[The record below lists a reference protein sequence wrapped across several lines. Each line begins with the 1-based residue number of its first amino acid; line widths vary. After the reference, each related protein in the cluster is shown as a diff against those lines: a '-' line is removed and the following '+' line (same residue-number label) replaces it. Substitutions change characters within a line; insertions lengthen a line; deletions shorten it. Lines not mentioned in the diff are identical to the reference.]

1 MSFSDIVQ
9 QLRTTFNS
17 GKTRDVDFR
26 LNQLKALLRCYEENT
41 AEMANVLAADL
52 RKHKQEAHLLEIEFI
67 LNDLR
72 NTLYNL
78 REWVKPEKPEKSL
91 VNVMDGV
98 YIYKDPYGVVLVI
111 GAWNYPLQLTLVP
124 VAAAIAAGNC
134 VVIKPSE
141 VAPASA
147 KFIAETLPK
156 YLSQDCYRVVTGGP
170 KETSELLKEKFDYVF
185 YTGSGRVGKIIH
197 QACSEN
203 LTPCTLEL
211 GGKSPCYLD
220 GTANIAIAARRILW
234 GKFINAGQ
242 TCIAP
247 DYILCSKQVQKQFLE
262 EARKVLNEWYGAN
275 PKDSPDLCRIINQ
288 NHFQRL
294 TSLLKG
300 ANVAIGGETDLQ
312 DRYISPTILIDV
324 KSTDPV
330 MQDEIFG
337 PILPILNVDNAY
349 DAIKFIN
356 SRPPPLVMY
365 IFTLDTK
372 IQELFVTGT
381 RSGSMCLNDTI
392 MHAKPLCLY
401 IFSKNVT
408 DQRLMIENT
417 SSGGVCV
424 NDTLMHCAD
433 KPLCL
438 YIFTENIEDRD
449 AFIANTSSGGVCVN
463 DALTHFAVRLPLQ
476 LSVMYNMFRSLGFG
490 SPVYLY
496 RFNCDG
502 NDFGSDKPLSIYI
515 FSENEKD
522 RKAIIENTSCG
533 GICINDTMAHVAA
546 LPFGGV
552 GPSGM
557 GSYHGKYSFDTFVH
571 KKSCLT
577 KDFNPIGEKLAA
589 SRYPPYSESKLSFL
603 STLLKK
609 RQGINLHFLPYLLMF
624 GIGVASTLVVSTIL

>member
-1 MSFSDIVQ
+1 MDKPKSALSIAEETRLFGEVPQVPVALSGTETPLTDITEEKTPERMVNTNGKHNDQNDNKSSGISSTTSSIMNMKLNVHKVDGSPRDGQALDETSHAQQLDSMATVVIDIEHTTEGESIVPNNSNMSFSDVVQ

-41 AEMANVLAADL
+41 TEMANVLAADL

-72 NTLYNL
+72 NTLFNL
-78 REWVKPEKPEKSL
+78 REWVKPEKPEKAL

-98 YIYKDPYGVVLVI
+98 YIYKDPYGVALVI

-147 KFIAETLPK
+147 KFIADVLPK

-170 KETSELLKEKFDYVF
+170 KETTELLKEKFDYVF

-247 DYILCSKQVQKQFLE
+247 DYVLCSKQVQKQFIE
-262 EARKVLNEWYGAN
+262 EARKVLKEWYGAN

-356 SRPPPLVMY
+356 SS
-365 IFTLDTK
+365 
-372 IQELFVTGT
+372 E
-381 RSGSMCLNDTI
+381 
-392 MHAKPLCLY
+392 KPLCLY
-401 IFSKNVT
+401 IFTQNKT
-408 DQRLMIENT
+408 DIRTMVENT

-424 NDTLMHCAD
+424 NDTLMHCAV
-433 KPLCL
+433 
-438 YIFTENIEDRD
+438 E
-449 AFIANTSSGGVCVN
+449 
-463 DALTHFAVRLPLQ
+463 
-476 LSVMYNMFRSLGFG
+476 
-490 SPVYLY
+490 
-496 RFNCDG
+496 
-502 NDFGSDKPLSIYI
+502 
-515 FSENEKD
+515 
-522 RKAIIENTSCG
+522 
-533 GICINDTMAHVAA
+533 A

-589 SRYPPYSESKLSFL
+589 SRYPPYSEGKLSFL

-609 RQGINLHFLPYLLMF
+609 RQGINLQFLPYLLMF
-624 GIGVASTLVVSTIL
+624 GIGVASTLVVSTLLKDDE

>member
-1 MSFSDIVQ
+1 MDKPKSALSIAEETRLFGEVPQVPVALSGTETPLTDITEEKTPERMVNTNGKHNDQNDNKSSGISSTTSSIMNMKLNVHKVDGSPRDGQALDETSHAQQLDSMATVVIDIEHTTEGESIVPNNSNMSFSDVVQ

-41 AEMANVLAADL
+41 TEMANVLAADL

-72 NTLYNL
+72 NTLFNL
-78 REWVKPEKPEKSL
+78 REWVKPEKPEKAL

-98 YIYKDPYGVVLVI
+98 YIYKDPYGVALVI

-147 KFIAETLPK
+147 KFIADVLPK

-170 KETSELLKEKFDYVF
+170 KETTELLKEKFDYVF

-247 DYILCSKQVQKQFLE
+247 DYVLCSKQVQKQFIE
-262 EARKVLNEWYGAN
+262 EARKVLKEWYGAN

-356 SRPPPLVMY
+356 SR
-365 IFTLDTK
+365 
-372 IQELFVTGT
+372 
-381 RSGSMCLNDTI
+381 
-392 MHAKPLCLY
+392 
-401 IFSKNVT
+401 
-408 DQRLMIENT
+408 
-417 SSGGVCV
+417 
-424 NDTLMHCAD
+424 D
-433 KPLCL
+433 KPLCMYL
-438 YIFTENIEDRD
+438 FTESIKDRD
-449 AFIANTSSGGVCVN
+449 TIIANTSSGGVCVN
-463 DALTHFAVRLPLQ
+463 DALTHFAV
-476 LSVMYNMFRSLGFG
+476 
-490 SPVYLY
+490 
-496 RFNCDG
+496 
-502 NDFGSDKPLSIYI
+502 
-515 FSENEKD
+515 E
-522 RKAIIENTSCG
+522 
-533 GICINDTMAHVAA
+533 A

-589 SRYPPYSESKLSFL
+589 SRYPPYSEGKLSFL

-609 RQGINLHFLPYLLMF
+609 RQGINLQFLPYLLMF
-624 GIGVASTLVVSTIL
+624 GIGVASTLVVSTLLKRRLK

>member
-1 MSFSDIVQ
+1 MSYSDVVQ
-9 QLRTTFNS
+9 QLRASFNS
-17 GKTRDVDFR
+17 GKTRNVEFR
-26 LNQLKALLRCYEENT
+26 IKQLQALQRCYEENT
-41 AEMANVLAADL
+41 AEMANVLASDL

-78 REWVKPEKPEKSL
+78 RDWVKPEKPDKSL
-91 VNVMDGV
+91 VNMMDGV
-98 YIYKDPYGVVLVI
+98 YIYKDPFGVVLVI

-147 KFIAETLPK
+147 KFIAEMLPK
-156 YLSQDCYRVVTGGP
+156 YLDADCYRVVTGGP

-220 GTANIAIAARRILW
+220 GTANIAVATRRILW

-247 DYILCSKQVQKQFLE
+247 DYVLCSKQVQKQFLE

-312 DRYISPTILIDV
+312 DRYIAPTILVDV

-356 SRPPPLVMY
+356 SRSPPLVMY

-372 IQELFVTGT
+372 IQELFVNGT

-392 MHAKPLCLY
+392 MQY
-401 IFSKNVT
+401 
-408 DQRLMIENT
+408 
-417 SSGGVCV
+417 
-424 NDTLMHCAD
+424 
-433 KPLCL
+433 
-438 YIFTENIEDRD
+438 
-449 AFIANTSSGGVCVN
+449 
-463 DALTHFAVRLPLQ
+463 AVE
-476 LSVMYNMFRSLGFG
+476 S
-490 SPVYLY
+490 
-496 RFNCDG
+496 
-502 NDFGSDKPLSIYI
+502 
-515 FSENEKD
+515 
-522 RKAIIENTSCG
+522 
-533 GICINDTMAHVAA
+533 

-609 RQGINLHFLPYLLMF
+609 RQGINTAFLPYLLMF
-624 GIGVASTLVVSTIL
+624 GIGVASTLLVSTILKKRLK

>member
-1 MSFSDIVQ
+1 MDKPTSALSITEETRLFGEVPQVPQVTLSGTETPLTDIAEEKIPELMVNSNGKHNDQHDNKSSGIGSTTSSAMNVNLSVHKGDGSPRDGQVLDESSHVQQLDSMSTVVIDIEPTAEGGSIVPNNSNMSFSDVVQ
-9 QLRTTFNS
+9 QLRTTFNT

-26 LNQLKALLRCYEENT
+26 LNQLNALLRCYEENT
-41 AEMANVLAADL
+41 NEMANVLAADL

-72 NTLYNL
+72 NTLFNL

-91 VNVMDGV
+91 VNMMDGV
-98 YIYKDPYGVVLVI
+98 YIYKDPFGVVLVI

-141 VAPASA
+141 VASATA
-147 KFIAETLPK
+147 KFIEDVLPK
-156 YLSQDCYRVVTGGP
+156 YLSQDCYRVVNGGP
-170 KETSELLKEKFDYVF
+170 KETTELLKEKFDYVF

-220 GTANIAIAARRILW
+220 STANIAIAARRILW

-247 DYILCSKQVQKQFLE
+247 DYVLCSKQVQKQFIE
-262 EARKVLNEWYGAN
+262 EARKVLKEWYGTN

-372 IQELFVTGT
+372 IQDLFVTGT

-392 MHAKPLCLY
+392 MQY
-401 IFSKNVT
+401 
-408 DQRLMIENT
+408 
-417 SSGGVCV
+417 
-424 NDTLMHCAD
+424 
-433 KPLCL
+433 
-438 YIFTENIEDRD
+438 
-449 AFIANTSSGGVCVN
+449 
-463 DALTHFAVRLPLQ
+463 AV
-476 LSVMYNMFRSLGFG
+476 
-490 SPVYLY
+490 
-496 RFNCDG
+496 
-502 NDFGSDKPLSIYI
+502 
-515 FSENEKD
+515 E
-522 RKAIIENTSCG
+522 
-533 GICINDTMAHVAA
+533 A

-589 SRYPPYSESKLSFL
+589 SRYPPYSDSKLSFL

-624 GIGVASTLVVSTIL
+624 GIGVASTLVVSTLLKEDD

>member
-1 MSFSDIVQ
+1 MDKPKSALTIAEETRLFGEVPQVALTLSGTETTHAHVVEEKSSKLNMSEHHDGQHDNKSSGISSTTSSIVNVNQNAPKVDDLPRDGQLLDESSQVQQLDSMTTVVIDIESTNEGFIVPNNSNMSFSDVVQ

-26 LNQLKALLRCYEENT
+26 INQLQALLRCYEENT
-41 AEMANVLAADL
+41 AEMASVLASDL

-72 NTLYNL
+72 NTLFNL

-91 VNVMDGV
+91 VNMMDGV

-147 KFIAETLPK
+147 KFIADVLPK

-170 KETSELLKEKFDYVF
+170 KETTELLKEKFDYVF

-220 GTANIAIAARRILW
+220 GTANMAIAARRILW

-262 EARKVLNEWYGAN
+262 EARKVLKEWYGTN

-356 SRPPPLVMY
+356 SR
-365 IFTLDTK
+365 
-372 IQELFVTGT
+372 
-381 RSGSMCLNDTI
+381 
-392 MHAKPLCLY
+392 
-401 IFSKNVT
+401 
-408 DQRLMIENT
+408 
-417 SSGGVCV
+417 
-424 NDTLMHCAD
+424 
-433 KPLCL
+433 
-438 YIFTENIEDRD
+438 
-449 AFIANTSSGGVCVN
+449 
-463 DALTHFAVRLPLQ
+463 
-476 LSVMYNMFRSLGFG
+476 
-490 SPVYLY
+490 
-496 RFNCDG
+496 
-502 NDFGSDKPLSIYI
+502 DKPLSIYI
-515 FSENEKD
+515 FSENVQD
-522 RKAIIENTSCG
+522 RNRIIENTSCG
-533 GICINDTMAHVAA
+533 GICVNDTMAHVAVEA

-609 RQGINLHFLPYLLMF
+609 RQGINLQFLPYALMF
-624 GIGVASTLVVSTIL
+624 GIGVASTLIVSTLLKDDD

>member
-1 MSFSDIVQ
+1 MSFSDVVQ

-26 LNQLKALLRCYEENT
+26 INQLQALLRCYEENT
-41 AEMANVLAADL
+41 AEMASVLASDL

-72 NTLYNL
+72 NTLFNL

-91 VNVMDGV
+91 VNMMDGV

-147 KFIAETLPK
+147 KFIADVLPK

-170 KETSELLKEKFDYVF
+170 KETTELLKEKFDYVF

-220 GTANIAIAARRILW
+220 GTANMAIAARRILW

-262 EARKVLNEWYGAN
+262 EARKVLKEWYGTN

-356 SRPPPLVMY
+356 SR
-365 IFTLDTK
+365 
-372 IQELFVTGT
+372 
-381 RSGSMCLNDTI
+381 
-392 MHAKPLCLY
+392 
-401 IFSKNVT
+401 
-408 DQRLMIENT
+408 
-417 SSGGVCV
+417 
-424 NDTLMHCAD
+424 
-433 KPLCL
+433 
-438 YIFTENIEDRD
+438 
-449 AFIANTSSGGVCVN
+449 
-463 DALTHFAVRLPLQ
+463 
-476 LSVMYNMFRSLGFG
+476 
-490 SPVYLY
+490 
-496 RFNCDG
+496 
-502 NDFGSDKPLSIYI
+502 DKPLSIYI
-515 FSENEKD
+515 FSENVQD
-522 RKAIIENTSCG
+522 RNRIIENTSCG
-533 GICINDTMAHVAA
+533 GICVNDTMAHVAVEA

-609 RQGINLHFLPYLLMF
+609 RQGINLQFLPYALMF
-624 GIGVASTLVVSTIL
+624 GIGVASTLIVSTLLKRRFK

>member
-1 MSFSDIVQ
+1 MDKPKSALSIAEETRLFGEVPQVPVALSGTETPLTDITEEKTPERMVNTNGKHNDQNDNKSSGISSTTSSIMNMKLNVHKVDGSPRDGQALDETSHAQQLDSMATVVIDIEHTTEGESIVPNNSNMSFSDVVQ

-41 AEMANVLAADL
+41 TEMANVLAADL

-72 NTLYNL
+72 NTLFNL
-78 REWVKPEKPEKSL
+78 REWVKPEKPEKAL

-98 YIYKDPYGVVLVI
+98 YIYKDPYGVALVI

-147 KFIAETLPK
+147 KFIADVLPK

-170 KETSELLKEKFDYVF
+170 KETTELLKEKFDYVF

-247 DYILCSKQVQKQFLE
+247 DYVLCSKQVQKQFIE
-262 EARKVLNEWYGAN
+262 EARKVLKEWYGAN

-372 IQELFVTGT
+372 IQDLFVTGT

-392 MHAKPLCLY
+392 MQY
-401 IFSKNVT
+401 
-408 DQRLMIENT
+408 
-417 SSGGVCV
+417 
-424 NDTLMHCAD
+424 
-433 KPLCL
+433 
-438 YIFTENIEDRD
+438 
-449 AFIANTSSGGVCVN
+449 
-463 DALTHFAVRLPLQ
+463 AV
-476 LSVMYNMFRSLGFG
+476 
-490 SPVYLY
+490 
-496 RFNCDG
+496 
-502 NDFGSDKPLSIYI
+502 
-515 FSENEKD
+515 E
-522 RKAIIENTSCG
+522 
-533 GICINDTMAHVAA
+533 A

-589 SRYPPYSESKLSFL
+589 SRYPPYSEGKLSFL

-609 RQGINLHFLPYLLMF
+609 RQGINLQFLPYLLMF
-624 GIGVASTLVVSTIL
+624 GIGVASTLVVSTLLKDDE

>member
-1 MSFSDIVQ
+1 MDNKNSSLNASEETRLFGEVPQARSAGIGLTANMKSDGLGSPNQIEGRAISGSGQSAEEERHGNRSSGISSAVSSIMNVDLEPPDVGSFSSAAAKPADDAGTTPPLSSKDSNNVVIDMEGSLVPHFTNMSFSEIVQ

-17 GKTRDVDFR
+17 GKTRDVEFR
-26 LNQLKALLRCYEENT
+26 LKQLNALLRCYEENT

-72 NTLYNL
+72 NTLFNL

-91 VNVMDGV
+91 VNLMDGV
-98 YIYKDPYGVVLVI
+98 YIYKDPFGVVLVI

-141 VAPASA
+141 VATASA
-147 KFIAETLPK
+147 KFIADKLPK
-156 YLSQDCYRVVTGGP
+156 YLDGDCYRVVTGGP

-185 YTGSGRVGKIIH
+185 YTGSGRVGKIVH
-197 QACSEN
+197 QACSEH

-220 GTANIAIAARRILW
+220 STANIAIATRRILW

-247 DYILCSKQVQKQFLE
+247 DYVLCSKQVQKQFLE
-262 EARKVLNEWYGAN
+262 EARKVLKEWYGTN

-294 TSLLKG
+294 SALLKG

-312 DRYISPTILIDV
+312 DRYISPTILVDV

-356 SRPPPLVMY
+356 SRSPPLVMY

-372 IQELFVTGT
+372 IQELFTNGT

-392 MHAKPLCLY
+392 MQYAVISRSACTSLAIEKP
-401 IFSKNVT
+401 
-408 DQRLMIENT
+408 
-417 SSGGVCV
+417 
-424 NDTLMHCAD
+424 
-433 KPLCL
+433 
-438 YIFTENIEDRD
+438 
-449 AFIANTSSGGVCVN
+449 
-463 DALTHFAVRLPLQ
+463 
-476 LSVMYNMFRSLGFG
+476 
-490 SPVYLY
+490 
-496 RFNCDG
+496 
-502 NDFGSDKPLSIYI
+502 
-515 FSENEKD
+515 
-522 RKAIIENTSCG
+522 
-533 GICINDTMAHVAA
+533 
-546 LPFGGV
+546 
-552 GPSGM
+552 
-557 GSYHGKYSFDTFVH
+557 TFV
-571 KKSCLT
+571 
-577 KDFNPIGEKLAA
+577 
-589 SRYPPYSESKLSFL
+589 RYSETRAVEVF
-603 STLLKK
+603 
-609 RQGINLHFLPYLLMF
+609 
-624 GIGVASTLVVSTIL
+624 A

>member
-1 MSFSDIVQ
+1 MDNHNSSLNPSEETRLFGEVPQARPAGVGLTANMKSDDLESPNQIQARVISGSGQSADDEQHGNRSSGISSAVSSIMNVDLEPPDVGSFSSAVAKPITDAAGTASTASSKDRTANNVVIDMEGSPVPTNYINMSCSEIVQ

-26 LNQLKALLRCYEENT
+26 LKQLNALLRCYEENT

-72 NTLYNL
+72 NTLFNL

-91 VNVMDGV
+91 VNLMDGV
-98 YIYKDPYGVVLVI
+98 YIYKDPFGVVLVI
-111 GAWNYPLQLTLVP
+111 GAWNYPLQLSLVP

-141 VAPASA
+141 VATASA
-147 KFIAETLPK
+147 KFIADKLPK
-156 YLSQDCYRVVTGGP
+156 YLDGDCYRVVTGGP

-185 YTGSGRVGKIIH
+185 YTGSGRVGKIVH
-197 QACSEN
+197 QACSEH

-220 GTANIAIAARRILW
+220 STANIAIATRRILW

-247 DYILCSKQVQKQFLE
+247 DYVLCSKQVQKQFLE
-262 EARKVLNEWYGAN
+262 EARKVLKEWYGTN

-288 NHFQRL
+288 NHFQRI
-294 TSLLKG
+294 SGLLKG

-312 DRYISPTILIDV
+312 DRYISPTILVDV

-356 SRPPPLVMY
+356 SS
-365 IFTLDTK
+365 D
-372 IQELFVTGT
+372 
-381 RSGSMCLNDTI
+381 
-392 MHAKPLCLY
+392 KPLCVY
-401 IFSKNVT
+401 IFSEQKA
-408 DQRLMIENT
+408 DISAMLGNT

-424 NDTLMHCAD
+424 NDTLMHCAVE
-433 KPLCL
+433 
-438 YIFTENIEDRD
+438 T
-449 AFIANTSSGGVCVN
+449 
-463 DALTHFAVRLPLQ
+463 
-476 LSVMYNMFRSLGFG
+476 
-490 SPVYLY
+490 
-496 RFNCDG
+496 
-502 NDFGSDKPLSIYI
+502 
-515 FSENEKD
+515 
-522 RKAIIENTSCG
+522 
-533 GICINDTMAHVAA
+533 

-571 KKSCLT
+571 KKACLT

-589 SRYPPYSESKLSFL
+589 SRYPPYSDSKLSFL

-609 RQGINLHFLPYLLMF
+609 RQGINTKFLPYLLMF
-624 GIGVASTLVVSTIL
+624 GIGVASTLLVSTILKDDD

>member
-1 MSFSDIVQ
+1 MTLCAARWQTGGSLFRRRREHHRALSRSAYFASRVRLLLLLPIAHTFTARTFLTGRKEGAPRVSVQSRKRRPVLSRAFAGTEAEARLAAYSNTVQCVLVHSHFAVLSGSIVPDYINMSFSDIVQ

-356 SRPPPLVMY
+356 SR
-365 IFTLDTK
+365 
-372 IQELFVTGT
+372 
-381 RSGSMCLNDTI
+381 
-392 MHAKPLCLY
+392 
-401 IFSKNVT
+401 
-408 DQRLMIENT
+408 
-417 SSGGVCV
+417 
-424 NDTLMHCAD
+424 
-433 KPLCL
+433 
-438 YIFTENIEDRD
+438 
-449 AFIANTSSGGVCVN
+449 
-463 DALTHFAVRLPLQ
+463 
-476 LSVMYNMFRSLGFG
+476 
-490 SPVYLY
+490 
-496 RFNCDG
+496 
-502 NDFGSDKPLSIYI
+502 DKPLSIYI

-533 GICINDTMAHVAA
+533 GICINDTMAHVAVEA

-624 GIGVASTLVVSTIL
+624 GIGVASTLVVSTILKDDD

>member
-1 MSFSDIVQ
+1 MDNHNSSLNASEETRLFGEVPQATQAGMGLTTNLKSDDLESPNQIQARVISGSGQSADEDHHGNRSSGISSAVSSIMNVDLEPPDVNSFSSAAASPAVDAETTPSASPQERTANNVVIDMEGSLVPNYTNMSFSEITQ

-17 GKTRDVDFR
+17 GKTRDVEFR
-26 LNQLKALLRCYEENT
+26 LKQLNALLRCYEENT

-52 RKHKQEAHLLEIEFI
+52 RKHKQEAHLLEIDFI

-72 NTLYNL
+72 NILFNL

-91 VNVMDGV
+91 VNLMDGV
-98 YIYKDPYGVVLVI
+98 NIYKDPFGVVLVI

-141 VAPASA
+141 VATASA
-147 KFIAETLPK
+147 KFIADKLPK
-156 YLSQDCYRVVTGGP
+156 YLDGDCYRVVTGGP

-185 YTGSGRVGKIIH
+185 YTGSGRVGKIVH

-220 GTANIAIAARRILW
+220 STANIAIATRRILW

-247 DYILCSKQVQKQFLE
+247 DYVLCSKQVQKQFIE
-262 EARKVLNEWYGAN
+262 EARKVLKEWYGTN

-294 TSLLKG
+294 SSLLKG

-312 DRYISPTILIDV
+312 DRYISPTILVDV

-356 SRPPPLVMY
+356 SRSPPLVMY

-372 IQELFVTGT
+372 IQELFTNGT

-392 MHAKPLCLY
+392 MQY
-401 IFSKNVT
+401 
-408 DQRLMIENT
+408 
-417 SSGGVCV
+417 
-424 NDTLMHCAD
+424 
-433 KPLCL
+433 
-438 YIFTENIEDRD
+438 
-449 AFIANTSSGGVCVN
+449 
-463 DALTHFAVRLPLQ
+463 AV
-476 LSVMYNMFRSLGFG
+476 
-490 SPVYLY
+490 
-496 RFNCDG
+496 
-502 NDFGSDKPLSIYI
+502 
-515 FSENEKD
+515 E
-522 RKAIIENTSCG
+522 T
-533 GICINDTMAHVAA
+533 

-571 KKSCLT
+571 KKACLT

-589 SRYPPYSESKLSFL
+589 SRYPPYSDSKLSFL

-609 RQGINLHFLPYLLMF
+609 RQGINTKFLPYLLMF
-624 GIGVASTLVVSTIL
+624 GIGVASTLLVSTILKKRMN

>member
-1 MSFSDIVQ
+1 MDKPKSALSIAEETRLFGEVPQVPVALSGTETPLTDITEEKTPERMVNTNGKHNDQNDNKSSGISSTTSSIMNMKLNVHKVDGSPRDGQALDETSHAQQLDSMATVVIDIEHTTEGESIVPNNSNMSFSDVVQ

-41 AEMANVLAADL
+41 TEMANVLAADL

-72 NTLYNL
+72 NTLFNL
-78 REWVKPEKPEKSL
+78 REWVKPEKPEKAL

-98 YIYKDPYGVVLVI
+98 YIYKDPYGVALVI

-147 KFIAETLPK
+147 KFIADVLPK

-170 KETSELLKEKFDYVF
+170 KETTELLKEKFDYVF

-247 DYILCSKQVQKQFLE
+247 DYVLCSKQVQKQFIE
-262 EARKVLNEWYGAN
+262 EARKVLKEWYGAN

-372 IQELFVTGT
+372 IQDLFVTGT

-392 MHAKPLCLY
+392 MQY
-401 IFSKNVT
+401 
-408 DQRLMIENT
+408 
-417 SSGGVCV
+417 
-424 NDTLMHCAD
+424 
-433 KPLCL
+433 
-438 YIFTENIEDRD
+438 
-449 AFIANTSSGGVCVN
+449 
-463 DALTHFAVRLPLQ
+463 AV
-476 LSVMYNMFRSLGFG
+476 
-490 SPVYLY
+490 
-496 RFNCDG
+496 
-502 NDFGSDKPLSIYI
+502 
-515 FSENEKD
+515 E
-522 RKAIIENTSCG
+522 
-533 GICINDTMAHVAA
+533 A

-589 SRYPPYSESKLSFL
+589 SRYPPYSEGKLSFL

-609 RQGINLHFLPYLLMF
+609 RQGINLQFLPYLLMF
-624 GIGVASTLVVSTIL
+624 GIGVASTLVVSTLLKRRLK

>member
-1 MSFSDIVQ
+1 MTLCAARWQTGGSLFRRRREHHRALSRSAYFASRVRLLLLLPIAHTFTARTFLTGRKEGAPRVSVQSRKRRPVLSRAFAGTEAEARLAAYSNTVQCVLVHSHFAVLSGSIVPDYINMSFSDIVQ

-392 MHAKPLCLY
+392 MQY
-401 IFSKNVT
+401 
-408 DQRLMIENT
+408 
-417 SSGGVCV
+417 
-424 NDTLMHCAD
+424 
-433 KPLCL
+433 
-438 YIFTENIEDRD
+438 
-449 AFIANTSSGGVCVN
+449 
-463 DALTHFAVRLPLQ
+463 AV
-476 LSVMYNMFRSLGFG
+476 
-490 SPVYLY
+490 
-496 RFNCDG
+496 
-502 NDFGSDKPLSIYI
+502 
-515 FSENEKD
+515 E
-522 RKAIIENTSCG
+522 
-533 GICINDTMAHVAA
+533 A

-624 GIGVASTLVVSTIL
+624 GIGVASTLVVSTILKDDD

>member
-1 MSFSDIVQ
+1 MDKPKSALTIAEETRLFGEVPQVALTLSGTETTHAHVVEEKSSKLNMSEHHDGQHDNKSSGISSTTSSIVNVNQNAPKVDDLPRDGQLLDESSQVQQLDSMTTVVIDIESTNEGFIVPNNSNMSFSDVVQ

-26 LNQLKALLRCYEENT
+26 INQLQALLRCYEENT
-41 AEMANVLAADL
+41 AEMASVLASDL

-72 NTLYNL
+72 NTLFNL

-91 VNVMDGV
+91 VNMMDGV

-147 KFIAETLPK
+147 KFIADVLPK

-170 KETSELLKEKFDYVF
+170 KETTELLKEKFDYVF

-220 GTANIAIAARRILW
+220 GTANMAIAARRILW

-262 EARKVLNEWYGAN
+262 EARKVLKEWYGTN

-356 SRPPPLVMY
+356 SR
-365 IFTLDTK
+365 
-372 IQELFVTGT
+372 
-381 RSGSMCLNDTI
+381 
-392 MHAKPLCLY
+392 
-401 IFSKNVT
+401 
-408 DQRLMIENT
+408 
-417 SSGGVCV
+417 
-424 NDTLMHCAD
+424 
-433 KPLCL
+433 
-438 YIFTENIEDRD
+438 
-449 AFIANTSSGGVCVN
+449 
-463 DALTHFAVRLPLQ
+463 
-476 LSVMYNMFRSLGFG
+476 
-490 SPVYLY
+490 
-496 RFNCDG
+496 
-502 NDFGSDKPLSIYI
+502 DKPLSIYI
-515 FSENEKD
+515 FSENVQD
-522 RKAIIENTSCG
+522 RNRIIENTSCG
-533 GICINDTMAHVAA
+533 GICVNDTMAHVAVEA

-609 RQGINLHFLPYLLMF
+609 RQGINLQFLPYALMF
-624 GIGVASTLVVSTIL
+624 GIGVASTLIVSTLLKRRFK

>member
-1 MSFSDIVQ
+1 MDKPTSALSITEETRLFGEVPQVPQVTLSGTETPLTDIAEEKIPELMVNSNGKHNDQHDNKSSGIGSTTSSAMNVNLSVHKGDGSPRDGQVLDESSHVQQLDSMSTVVIDIEPTAEGGSIVPNNSNMSFSDVVQ
-9 QLRTTFNS
+9 QLRTTFNT

-26 LNQLKALLRCYEENT
+26 LNQLNALLRCYEENT
-41 AEMANVLAADL
+41 NEMANVLAADL

-72 NTLYNL
+72 NTLFNL

-91 VNVMDGV
+91 VNMMDGV
-98 YIYKDPYGVVLVI
+98 YIYKDPFGVVLVI

-141 VAPASA
+141 VASATA
-147 KFIAETLPK
+147 KFIEDVLPK
-156 YLSQDCYRVVTGGP
+156 YLSQDCYRVVNGGP
-170 KETSELLKEKFDYVF
+170 KETTELLKEKFDYVF

-220 GTANIAIAARRILW
+220 STANIAIAARRILW

-247 DYILCSKQVQKQFLE
+247 DYVLCSKQVQKQFIE
-262 EARKVLNEWYGAN
+262 EARKVLKEWYGTN

-356 SRPPPLVMY
+356 SR
-365 IFTLDTK
+365 
-372 IQELFVTGT
+372 E
-381 RSGSMCLNDTI
+381 
-392 MHAKPLCLY
+392 KPLCMYL
-401 IFSKNVT
+401 FT
-408 DQRLMIENT
+408 ENIKDRDTIIANTT
-417 SSGGVCV
+417 SGSVCV
-424 NDTLMHCAD
+424 NDTL
-433 KPLCL
+433 
-438 YIFTENIEDRD
+438 
-449 AFIANTSSGGVCVN
+449 
-463 DALTHFAVRLPLQ
+463 THYAV
-476 LSVMYNMFRSLGFG
+476 
-490 SPVYLY
+490 
-496 RFNCDG
+496 
-502 NDFGSDKPLSIYI
+502 
-515 FSENEKD
+515 E
-522 RKAIIENTSCG
+522 
-533 GICINDTMAHVAA
+533 A

-589 SRYPPYSESKLSFL
+589 SRYPPYSDSKLSFL

-624 GIGVASTLVVSTIL
+624 GIGVASTLVVSTLLKRRLK

>member
-1 MSFSDIVQ
+1 MSFSDVVQ

-41 AEMANVLAADL
+41 TEMANVLAADL

-72 NTLYNL
+72 NTLFNL
-78 REWVKPEKPEKSL
+78 REWVKPEKPEKAL

-98 YIYKDPYGVVLVI
+98 YIYKDPYGVALVI

-147 KFIAETLPK
+147 KFIADVLPK

-170 KETSELLKEKFDYVF
+170 KETTELLKEKFDYVF

-247 DYILCSKQVQKQFLE
+247 DYVLCSKQVQKQFIE
-262 EARKVLNEWYGAN
+262 EARKVLKEWYGAN

-356 SRPPPLVMY
+356 SR
-365 IFTLDTK
+365 
-372 IQELFVTGT
+372 
-381 RSGSMCLNDTI
+381 
-392 MHAKPLCLY
+392 
-401 IFSKNVT
+401 
-408 DQRLMIENT
+408 
-417 SSGGVCV
+417 
-424 NDTLMHCAD
+424 
-433 KPLCL
+433 
-438 YIFTENIEDRD
+438 
-449 AFIANTSSGGVCVN
+449 
-463 DALTHFAVRLPLQ
+463 
-476 LSVMYNMFRSLGFG
+476 
-490 SPVYLY
+490 
-496 RFNCDG
+496 
-502 NDFGSDKPLSIYI
+502 DKPLSIYI
-515 FSENEKD
+515 FSENESD
-522 RKAIIENTSCG
+522 RNQIIENTSSG
-533 GICINDTMAHVAA
+533 GICINDTMAHVAVEA

-589 SRYPPYSESKLSFL
+589 SRYPPYSEGKLSFL

-609 RQGINLHFLPYLLMF
+609 RQGINLQFLPYLLMF
-624 GIGVASTLVVSTIL
+624 GIGVASTLVVSTLLKDDE

>member
-1 MSFSDIVQ
+1 MDKPTSALSITEETRLFGEVPQVPQVTLSGTETPLTDIAEEKIPELMVNSNGKHNDQHDNKSSGIGSTTSSAMNVNLSVHKGDGSPRDGQVLDESSHVQQLDSMSTVVIDIEPTAEGGSIVPNNSNMSFSDVVQ
-9 QLRTTFNS
+9 QLRTTFNT

-26 LNQLKALLRCYEENT
+26 LNQLNALLRCYEENT
-41 AEMANVLAADL
+41 NEMANVLAADL

-72 NTLYNL
+72 NTLFNL

-91 VNVMDGV
+91 VNMMDGV
-98 YIYKDPYGVVLVI
+98 YIYKDPFGVVLVI

-141 VAPASA
+141 VASATA
-147 KFIAETLPK
+147 KFIEDVLPK
-156 YLSQDCYRVVTGGP
+156 YLSQDCYRVVNGGP
-170 KETSELLKEKFDYVF
+170 KETTELLKEKFDYVF

-220 GTANIAIAARRILW
+220 STANIAIAARRILW

-247 DYILCSKQVQKQFLE
+247 DYVLCSKQVQKQFIE
-262 EARKVLNEWYGAN
+262 EARKVLKEWYGTN

-372 IQELFVTGT
+372 IQDLFVTGT

-392 MHAKPLCLY
+392 MQY
-401 IFSKNVT
+401 
-408 DQRLMIENT
+408 
-417 SSGGVCV
+417 
-424 NDTLMHCAD
+424 
-433 KPLCL
+433 
-438 YIFTENIEDRD
+438 
-449 AFIANTSSGGVCVN
+449 
-463 DALTHFAVRLPLQ
+463 AV
-476 LSVMYNMFRSLGFG
+476 
-490 SPVYLY
+490 
-496 RFNCDG
+496 
-502 NDFGSDKPLSIYI
+502 
-515 FSENEKD
+515 E
-522 RKAIIENTSCG
+522 
-533 GICINDTMAHVAA
+533 A

-589 SRYPPYSESKLSFL
+589 SRYPPYSDSKLSFL

-624 GIGVASTLVVSTIL
+624 GIGVASTLVVSTLLKRRLK

>member
-1 MSFSDIVQ
+1 MTLCAARWQTGGSLFRRRREHHRALSRSAYFASRVRLLLLLPIAHTFTARTFLTGRKEGAPRVSVQSRKRRPVLSRAFAGTEAEARLAAYSNTVQCVLVHSHFAVLSGSIVPDYINMSFSDIVQ

-392 MHAKPLCLY
+392 MQY
-401 IFSKNVT
+401 
-408 DQRLMIENT
+408 
-417 SSGGVCV
+417 
-424 NDTLMHCAD
+424 
-433 KPLCL
+433 
-438 YIFTENIEDRD
+438 
-449 AFIANTSSGGVCVN
+449 
-463 DALTHFAVRLPLQ
+463 AV
-476 LSVMYNMFRSLGFG
+476 
-490 SPVYLY
+490 
-496 RFNCDG
+496 
-502 NDFGSDKPLSIYI
+502 
-515 FSENEKD
+515 E
-522 RKAIIENTSCG
+522 
-533 GICINDTMAHVAA
+533 A

-624 GIGVASTLVVSTIL
+624 GIGVASTLVVSTILKRRLQ